1 MTASDGLARP
11 VGISPP
17 TSTFVQPFSGP
28 AQAQLGDS
36 AGGMSLADLE
46 AVLLEDVDAMLERWR
61 REFAGRPE
69 AERERLLLLALEREQ
84 IVAVAYREE
93 AVAARVAD
101 LDVGDAARALIR
113 QTLMWIWKDE
123 QLHAEYMRGLLLDSG
138 GLTSSLVVYG
148 RQVQGALSGWT
159 SATATQREA
168 QSAPLR
174 TGAASVLIA
183 VARASHRMPEAL
195 ARELRY
201 QTFRRYCALNV
212 ALEASAEFA
221 YRRLVQVATSEEER
235 VAFERIRGDEHRHM
249 EAFRLLTEVL
259 TADDHLVAG
268 LSAQRLAERLSQLS
282 PWFLPTAQRA
292 APRRQRSWAGRDGR
306 PEVGPSGRS
315 AGARGSSHGLARSF
329 GSRAPVAV
337 RSGRADSDKAA
348 VLERCLDR
356 AGLGA
361 LAARASLAAIRVS
374 FMLGYDRGDRSN
386 VNDPELVDILARY
399 LRRHG
404 AGDVAVL
411 EAPTVYGNLFANRS
425 VASVASYFGFD
436 SPAYRIVDIGKDLR
450 ACGFDRGFVQKA
462 ISGTWLDS
470 DLRIVMPKLRTDPTE
485 FAHLSL
491 STLEGSTG
499 AIDAT
504 FYAGRRTDFR
514 SATMMLLDVAPPDF
528 AVVDAWAPVADGPF
542 GVMGCH
548 HPAQIRHVYAGADA
562 LAVDEAVLGDLGVAD
577 ARRAPI
583 VAQAYYWFGLEPA
596 PLTID
601 GTRPPLARELRG
613 AHASTLLRGLGVVS
627 YPIYMYLSNRGE
639 LFVPA
644 MDTATFPPTV
654 SCGAPTRAVR
664 WLSQRAFGLRPPR

>member
-1 MTASDGLARP
+1 
-11 VGISPP
+11 
-17 TSTFVQPFSGP
+17 
-28 AQAQLGDS
+28 
-36 AGGMSLADLE
+36 MSLADLE
-46 AVLLEDVDAMLERWR
+46 AVLLADVGAMLERWR
-61 REFAGRPE
+61 REYAGRPE
-69 AERERLLLLALEREQ
+69 AEREHLLLLALEREQ

-93 AVAARVAD
+93 AMAARVAG

-123 QLHAEYMRGLLLDSG
+123 QLHAEYMRGLLLHSG

-159 SATATQREA
+159 SATATQRDA

-183 VARASHRMPEAL
+183 VARASHRMPEEL

-201 QTFRRYCALNV
+201 QTFRRYCELNV

-221 YRRLVQVATSEEER
+221 YRRLVQVAAAEEER
-235 VAFERIRGDEHRHM
+235 VAFERIRGDEQRHM

-259 TADDHLVAG
+259 TPDDHLVAG
-268 LSAQRLAERLSQLS
+268 LSAQRLAERLAQLS
-282 PWFLPTAQRA
+282 PWFLPAAQREGL
-292 APRRQRSWAGRDGR
+292 Q
-306 PEVGPSGRS
+306 
-315 AGARGSSHGLARSF
+315 GARPGRARSF
-329 GSRAPVAV
+329 GSRAPVVV
-337 RSGRADSDKAA
+337 RGGRADSDKAA
-348 VLERCLDR
+348 VLEQCLDR

-361 LAARASLAAIRVS
+361 LASRASLAAIRAS
-374 FMLGYDRGDRSN
+374 FMLGYDRADRSN

-425 VASVASYFGFD
+425 VRSVASYFGFD
-436 SPAYRIVDIGKDLR
+436 SPAYRIVDIGEDLC
-450 ACGFDRGFVQKA
+450 ACRFDRGFVQNT

-562 LAVDEAVLGDLGVAD
+562 LAVDEAVLRDLGVAD

-583 VAQAYYWFGLEPA
+583 VAQAYYWFGLDPA
-596 PLTID
+596 PLTVD
-601 GTRPPLARELRG
+601 GARPALARELRG
-613 AHASTLLRGLGVVS
+613 AHASTLLRGLGAIS
-627 YPIYMYLSNRGE
+627 YPIYVYGSNRGE

-644 MDTATFPPTV
+644 MDTAAFPPTV
-654 SCGAPTRAVR
+654 SCGAATRAVR
-664 WLSQRAFGLRPPR
+664 WLTQRAFGLRPPR